1 MSNEK
6 KVSRRD
12 ILKMGTAGAFGIAGS
27 YYLNKMAQFPTVAQ
41 ASNDS
46 SHKNGNHSNH
56 SNHANM
62 IDKTKTTGYKMA
74 E

>member
-1 MSNEK
+1 MSDEK

-46 SHKNGNHSNH
+46 SHKN
-56 SNHANM
+56 
-62 IDKTKTTGYKMA
+62 
-74 E
+74 